1 MTDEMRPKDD
11 REAVALFRAQ
21 LLGPLLCRGALE
33 RGELAELLRA
43 LADERVRPP
52 GSDITRTYSVP
63 TLERWYYAYRRGG
76 LPALHPQRR
85 SDRGHGQQLTVEQ
98 RELLLDIRR
107 QRPRVSAALIL
118 RTLEA
123 DGRLDRG
130 QISESTVRR
139 LFVEHG
145 LDRIGATQMGQALRR
160 RWETAAPNALWHADV
175 CHGPMLRTEEGEGVP
190 LRIHAIL
197 DDHSRYVVALAAR
210 HTERESEMLALLVQA
225 MRRYGAPDALYLDN
239 GPTYVGETLS
249 TACGRLGIGL
259 IHAKPYDPQSRGKM
273 ERFWRTLRDQCLDHL
288 EPTASLH
295 DVQVRLLAWLDRH
308 YLIAPH
314 ASLVG
319 KSPSQVY
326 EAAQPKHLEESML
339 REALTV
345 RGRRLVAQD
354 ATLSVAGKLFEVD
367 QSYLCG
373 RKVSVARCL
382 LDPTERPWVEYEDQR
397 LPLRPVDPRANA
409 KRRRPRKKKRR
420 GIDAV
425 PFDPNQARLDALLGG
440 DR

>member
-21 LLGPLLCRGALE
+21 LLGPLLCRGTLE
-33 RGELAELLRA
+33 RGELAELLRG
-43 LADERVRPP
+43 LADARVRPP
-52 GSDITRTYSVP
+52 GSDITRSYSVP

-76 LPALHPQRR
+76 LGALHPERR
-85 SDRGHGQQLTVEQ
+85 SDRGHAQQLTVAQ
-98 RELLLDIRR
+98 RELLLAIRR
-107 QRPRVSAALIL
+107 ERPRVSAALIL

-130 QISESTVRR
+130 QVSESTVRR
-139 LFVEHG
+139 LFAEHG
-145 LDRIGATQMGQALRR
+145 LDRLGAAQVDQPLRR

-175 CHGPMLRTEEGEGVP
+175 CHGPMLRVDGEGMP

-210 HTERESEMLALLVQA
+210 STERESEMLALLVQA
-225 MRRYGAPDALYLDN
+225 MRRHGAPDALYLDN

-259 IHAKPYDPQSRGKM
+259 IHAKAYDPQARGKM

-288 EPTASLH
+288 EPSATLH

-308 YLIAPH
+308 YLVAPH

-319 KSPSQVY
+319 KSPAQVY
-326 EAAQPKHLEESML
+326 EIAEPKRLEESML

-354 ATLSVAGKLFEVD
+354 ATLSVAGTLFEVD

-373 RKVSVARCL
+373 RKVTVARCL
-382 LDPTERPWVEYEDQR
+382 LDPSERPWVEYEDQQ
-397 LPLRPVDPRANA
+397 LPLRRVDPRANA
-409 KRRRPRKKKRR
+409 KRRRQKKKRR

-425 PFDPNQARLDALLGG
+425 SFDPNQARLDALLGG